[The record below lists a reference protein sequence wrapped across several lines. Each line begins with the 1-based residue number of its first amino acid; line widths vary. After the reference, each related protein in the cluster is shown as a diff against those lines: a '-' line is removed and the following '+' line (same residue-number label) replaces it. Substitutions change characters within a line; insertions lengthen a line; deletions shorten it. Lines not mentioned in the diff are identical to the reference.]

1 MLVRTDAETRD
12 YITENYLPNASADQI
27 DKLLQLYPQDPA
39 DGSPY
44 DTGFN
49 NTLTPQYKRLASLQ
63 GDFYFQAPRRFLLQQ
78 RSANQNAWSYCEC
91 YSITTNIFAR
101 LKGTISLVNEK
112 GKDVIPELG
121 SVSPVLYLIYI

>member
-1 MLVRTDAETRD
+1 MAFSESLKYGSQWQMLFRTDAETRE
-12 YITENYLPNASADQI
+12 YIAENYLPNASADQI

-78 RSANQNAWSYCEC
+78 RSANQNAWSYCE
-91 YSITTNIFAR
+91 YYFIIAHTFAILR
-101 LKGTISLVNEK
+101 VLCLA
-112 GKDVIPELG
+112 
-121 SVSPVLYLIYI
+121 PV